1 MRMRVRTV
9 EDCSAENILLL
20 ATELK
25 NIGFLAIRISLHRI
39 INQYTVTQLTNSSV
53 DKHCDL

>member
-1 MRMRVRTV
+1 MRTV

-53 DKHCDL
+53 DSKHCDL